1 MKKPIIKSLDE
12 FYSQTLTGDSFNSS
26 NGVFKVDYKPFSDLS
41 ISVGRDPDPSILI
54 KDSRF
59 QVGDFVKGNVQGK
72 KKKIIGEVIEVS
84 KSEDG
89 KSYIIKIQA
98 ERDKKSYTLIPGS
111 IEFVED
117 RGNSTNIM
125 GMNVTARERMAQ
137 NAKYS
142 GGNVVWGSLESENRN
157 ILPLNPENDNPVE
170 GPFGT
175 GWKIKFVDELPEGT
189 PVFNSLIPDNKEK
202 IIFSLMN
209 DDTDHLKN
217 LLKAAEAYFFITNHD
232 ELKEDPI
239 DLKTLMS
246 IIFLEIKNELEP
258 KKILIKHF
266 PESTGRSYGE
276 CRDQHLE
283 KAKSMINRFL

>member
-41 ISVGRDPDPSILI
+41 ITVGRDPDPSILI

-72 KKKIIGEVIEVS
+72 KKKIIGEVLEVS

-89 KSYIIKIQA
+89 KFYIIKIQA

-157 ILPLNPENDNPVE
+157 ILPLNPENDNSME
-170 GPFGT
+170 GPLGT
-175 GWKIKFVDELPEGT
+175 GWKIKFVDELPEGN
-189 PVFNSLIPDNKEK
+189 PVFNSLVTDNKEK

-217 LLKAAEAYFFITNHD
+217 LLKAAEAYFFITDHD
-232 ELKEDPI
+232 ELKEDPM

-246 IIFLEIKNELEP
+246 IIFLEIKNELES

-276 CRDQHLE
+276 CRDEHFE
-283 KAKSMINRFL
+283 KAKTMINRFL